1 MTQEVILEHFAGRL
15 TFIHPVSKALR
26 CGTAIL
32 LSPNTVITPAHNVF
46 DREGKVFY
54 SNYRFEI
61 EREEPFGV
69 VDYGLMRDYASANSQ
84 KKSNMYDFAVLHLER
99 SA

>member
-1 MTQEVILEHFAGRL
+1 M
-15 TFIHPVSKALR
+15 HPVSKTLR

-32 LSPNTVITPAHNVF
+32 LSDNIVITPAHNVY

-61 EREEPFGV
+61 EKEEPFGV
-69 VDYGLMRDYASANSQ
+69 VDYGMIRDYATANSR
-84 KKSNMYDFAVLHLER
+84 KKGNMYDFAVLHLER
-99 SA
+99 SAKSIKSLSCLLNTQGKR